1 MTKSAIRALSL
12 LELLAERARPL
23 SHGEISEAMALPKSS
38 LTELLSAMMARRYI
52 RRSGDSGDRFALG
65 PGVLPLASLI
75 LRQNDIVRLAQPVL
89 NEMMQATGESTSL
102 AMRVGREVVAIARVN
117 SHQPVA
123 YSLPVGQR
131 GPLHA
136 TAAGKAM
143 LGVSSLAERERYLA
157 ETPLA
162 AMTVRT
168 ITDPATLHA
177 ELETIS
183 KGAVAIVDEELFDG
197 VVTLGLAIRDADGH
211 PVASLTIGMPAMRA
225 TQERRALAERVL
237 RQGTAEISSAL
248 GWNRSGSLIRSG
260 RVDAADDVARAEK
273 PGVRTEIDAPARS

>member
-23 SHGEISEAMALPKSS
+23 SHGEISEAMGLPKSS
-38 LTELLSAMMARRYI
+38 LTELLNAMMARRYI

-65 PGVLPLASLI
+65 PGVLPLASAI

-117 SHQPVA
+117 SQHPVA

-143 LGVSSLAERERYLA
+143 LGVSSLAERERYLTEA
-157 ETPLA
+157 PLA
-162 AMTVRT
+162 AMTART
-168 ITDPATLHA
+168 ITDPVRLNS
-177 ELETIS
+177 ELEAIS

-225 TQERRALAERVL
+225 TEERRALAERVL
-237 RQGTAEISSAL
+237 RDATAEVSSAL
-248 GWNRSGSLIRSG
+248 GWNRSASLIRS
-260 RVDAADDVARAEK
+260 RSVDG
-273 PGVRTEIDAPARS
+273 PGVGAYAEAVGRDVDAPARS

>member
-1 MTKSAIRALSL
+1 MSL

-23 SHGEISEAMALPKSS
+23 SHREISEAMRLPKSS
-38 LTELLSAMMARRYI
+38 LTELLGAMMAHRYI
-52 RRSGDSGDRFALG
+52 RRTGDGADRFALG
-65 PGVLPLASLI
+65 PGVLPLASSI

-102 AMRVGREVVAIARVN
+102 AMRVGREVVAIARVI
-117 SHQPVA
+117 SRQPVA

-143 LGVSSLAERERYLA
+143 LGVSSIAERERYLA

-162 AMTVRT
+162 AMTART

-177 ELETIS
+177 QLDAIS

-225 TQERRALAERVL
+225 TEERRRLVETVL
-237 RQGTAEISSAL
+237 RQGTAEIYTAL

-260 RVDAADDVARAEK
+260 RVDAAGVVAHAEH
-273 PGVRTEIDAPARS
+273 